1 MYINVFLLDEIQYV
15 LSVWK
20 MSIDK
25 IISLHLIHVH
35 LSIIKII
42 SKLTGKFNI
51 DFFYRWPIDTVIIK
65 FHFKQIYT
73 YIRRIH
79 GPVLSLRG
87 VGYTCVIII
96 LSVMTCELCIV
107 FNMWRDLSEHFITQY
122 IGQVR
127 LFW

>member
-51 DFFYRWPIDTVIIK
+51 DFFYRWPIDTVITK

-73 YIRRIH
+73 RTYEEYTGRFYRFLGLDI
-79 GPVLSLRG
+79 PV
-87 VGYTCVIII
+87 
-96 LSVMTCELCIV
+96 
-107 FNMWRDLSEHFITQY
+107 
-122 IGQVR
+122 
-127 LFW
+127 